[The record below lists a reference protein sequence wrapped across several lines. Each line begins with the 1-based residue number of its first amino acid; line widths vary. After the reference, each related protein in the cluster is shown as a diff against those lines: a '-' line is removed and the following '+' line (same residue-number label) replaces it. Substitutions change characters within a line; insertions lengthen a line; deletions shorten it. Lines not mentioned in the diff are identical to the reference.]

1 MFNFFNRG
9 PKRGFEKIN
18 PEQFKKDFK
27 DWIADDSFDITRCN
41 LKMPKRATY
50 RSAGYDI
57 FSPVYFRLPPQ
68 RTIKVPT
75 GLRAYMRNDEE
86 LDIRVRSSMGFKF
99 EVQLLNAPAL
109 IDADYYMNEDNDG
122 HIWLALKN
130 NGVKDWVVN
139 QGDAISQGTFH
150 KYLTTDDDSPSK
162 AKRKGG
168 IGSTGN

>member
-9 PKRGFEKIN
+9 KTRGFEKIK
-18 PEQFKKDFK
+18 EDQFIKDFK
-27 DWIADDSFDITRCN
+27 DWIVEDDIPIARRN
-41 LKMPKRATY
+41 LKMPQRATY

-57 FSPVYFRLPPQ
+57 FSPVNFRLPPQ

-75 GLRAYMRNDEE
+75 GIRVYMKEDEE

-139 QGDAISQGTFH
+139 EGDAISQATFH
-150 KYLTTDDDSPSK
+150 KYLTTDNDSPRK
-162 AKRKGG
+162 MKRKGG
-168 IGSTGN
+168 IGSTGS